1 MCNPEQQQPADASR
15 IRGDQGHTLASDQH
29 AIDFDE
35 EEDLEVG
42 MIMVTNQLVAHLD
55 LSSIFILYII
65 YISPTTQQGHIA
77 QQCASHQ
84 QAIDFDNGDDPRG
97 DDDGDQPAFD
107 FEHDDLGVDSD
118 DVDYLCYSDA
128 SNY

>member
-1 MCNPEQQQPADASR
+1 MCWWP
-15 IRGDQGHTLASDQH
+15 TC
-29 AIDFDE
+29 
-35 EEDLEVG
+35 
-42 MIMVTNQLVAHLD
+42 
-55 LSSIFILYII
+55 YIN
-65 YISPTTQQGHIA
+65 
-77 QQCASHQ
+77 
-84 QAIDFDNGDDPRG
+84 FDNGDDLGG

>member
-1 MCNPEQQQPADASR
+1 MLDHPVVSCPSR
-15 IRGDQGHTLASDQH
+15 L
-29 AIDFDE
+29 
-35 EEDLEVG
+35 
-42 MIMVTNQLVAHLD
+42 
-55 LSSIFILYII
+55 II
-65 YISPTTQQGHIA
+65 YISPTRQQRNIA
-77 QQCASHQ
+77 QQCAGDQH
-84 QAIDFDNGDDPRG
+84 AIDFDNGDDLGG